1 MRVSGKQRLLHAPLK
16 KLKRWARYKKWVKV
30 TELNC
35 DMSVNDGPGRP
46 CDGKWGD
53 HPLIYY
59 FVDGDKK
66 GKCYKGKR
74 TFRKMRDFIR
84 DKAKS

>member
-35 DMSVNDGPGRP
+35 DMSVNDKR
-46 CDGKWGD
+46 CDGKWGSP

-66 GKCYKGKR
+66 GKKYEGKL
-74 TFRKMRDFIR
+74 TFRKMKEFIK
-84 DKAKS
+84 DIAKS